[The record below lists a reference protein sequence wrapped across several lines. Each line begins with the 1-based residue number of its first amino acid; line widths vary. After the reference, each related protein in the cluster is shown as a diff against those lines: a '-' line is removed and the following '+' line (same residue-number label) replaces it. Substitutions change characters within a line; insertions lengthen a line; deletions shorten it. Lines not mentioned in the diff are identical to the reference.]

1 MPRLKPTKSLAL
13 YAANML
19 DLGAL
24 APGEEL
30 EWRDVR
36 EVTNSVTDEKLDH
49 FQLEL
54 LTDWVH
60 KIAVKRLSWRR
71 GRPAI

>member
-1 MPRLKPTKSLAL
+1 
-13 YAANML
+13 ML

-30 EWRDVR
+30 EWGDVR
-36 EVTNSVTDEKLDH
+36 EVTNCVTDEKLDH
-49 FQLEL
+49 FQLDL

-60 KIAVKRLSWRR
+60 KIAAARLSWRR
-71 GRPAI
+71 GRPVV